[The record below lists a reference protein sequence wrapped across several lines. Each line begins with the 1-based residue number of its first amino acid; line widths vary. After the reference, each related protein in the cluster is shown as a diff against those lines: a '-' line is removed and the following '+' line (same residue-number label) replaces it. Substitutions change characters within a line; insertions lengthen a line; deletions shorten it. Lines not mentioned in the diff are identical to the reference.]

1 MSINAKQS
9 DCIKLSNTICAYAYE
24 PDSQGFC
31 EDMFLN
37 AKAMNEASRLRHQ
50 LTNIVR
56 AHRPTAIGG
65 YQAKL
70 PAPSERNI
78 NILTQICAA
87 GFIDQIAMRADL
99 APVPPELPRKP
110 KTAIDVPYITLFS
123 SQTERS
129 DDPYSK
135 YVFLHPSSLMA
146 RTPPAK
152 MPGYI
157 IYSHL
162 QRAAKSTIQG
172 SKTPKTRMHALTPV
186 TRPQIINI
194 ALNTPLLQASKPKG
208 KIVDIAKDKR
218 ECEVEM
224 SLVGEKGTQGW
235 GLGIRKV
242 IQRKESDGRYVI
254 ERIVG

>member
-1 MSINAKQS
+1 
-9 DCIKLSNTICAYAYE
+9 
-24 PDSQGFC
+24 
-31 EDMFLN
+31 
-37 AKAMNEASRLRHQ
+37 MNEASQLRHQ

-56 AHRPTAIGG
+56 AHRPTAIGA

-78 NILTQICAA
+78 NLLTQICAA

-110 KTAIDVPYITLFS
+110 KTAIEVPYITLFS
-123 SQTERS
+123 SQSERS
-129 DDPYSK
+129 DDPYAQFV
-135 YVFLHPSSLMA
+135 YLHPSSLLA

-157 IYSHL
+157 VYSHL
-162 QRAAKSTIQG
+162 QRAATQIING
-172 SKTPKTRMHALTPV
+172 ARTPKTRMHPLTPV

-208 KIVDIAKDKR
+208 KIAELSKDRR

-224 SLVGEKGTQGW
+224 SLMGEKGSQGW
-235 GLGIRKV
+235 GLGVRKV
-242 IQRKESDGRYVI
+242 IQRKEGSGRWTI
-254 ERIVG
+254 EKILG

>member
-1 MSINAKQS
+1 
-9 DCIKLSNTICAYAYE
+9 
-24 PDSQGFC
+24 
-31 EDMFLN
+31 
-37 AKAMNEASRLRHQ
+37 
-50 LTNIVR
+50 
-56 AHRPTAIGG
+56 
-65 YQAKL
+65 
-70 PAPSERNI
+70 
-78 NILTQICAA
+78 
-87 GFIDQIAMRADL
+87 MRADL